1 MAPSK
6 LTPGNGG
13 GLAVDQLREA
23 YELEPFAV
31 RFRAQRMRRLP
42 PESFQPLVH
51 VVEQGPEDRR
61 SECLATLQLRK
72 PRVGRH
78 ADLGGAKI
86 RKDRALL
93 GNFGISSQ
101 AGPYDPEEKAIV
113 AELERLRGTQRL
125 AHGLADAPD
134 VAGPGSILSDR
145 TWTPLL
151 NDAFILGGAHAGHEF
166 HLVED
171 AVDNYF
177 NFRKTRALLEPDRA
191 TTTEKW
197 MGFFK
202 AHPEL
207 LWDQK
212 LGNPRVLAR
221 ELIGLK
227 TCGYKPQFFPVQLS
241 FAKTSSGHPTFK
253 SYLNALAAANCRP
266 GQSAE
271 LLRYI
276 SRFLFDRDD
285 AFVHQG
291 LSKAHQPA

>member
-1 MAPSK
+1 MSWNHLQFVSA
-6 LTPGNGG
+6 L
-13 GLAVDQLREA
+13 
-23 YELEPFAV
+23 
-31 RFRAQRMRRLP
+31 
-42 PESFQPLVH
+42 
-51 VVEQGPEDRR
+51 
-61 SECLATLQLRK
+61 SECGDYRQSPFNRWCTWWSK
-72 PRVGRH
+72 DPRTDVLNAWRLYNCANRASVGMLL
-78 ADLGGAKI
+78 LGGAKI

>member
-1 MAPSK
+1 LQFVSA
-6 LTPGNGG
+6 L
-13 GLAVDQLREA
+13 
-23 YELEPFAV
+23 
-31 RFRAQRMRRLP
+31 
-42 PESFQPLVH
+42 
-51 VVEQGPEDRR
+51 
-61 SECLATLQLRK
+61 SECGDYRQSPFNRWCTWWSK
-72 PRVGRH
+72 DPRTDVLNAWRLYNCANRASVGMLL
-78 ADLGGAKI
+78 LGGAKI
-86 RKDRALL
+86 RKDPALL

-125 AHGLADAPD
+125 APGLTDAPD
-134 VAGPGSILSDR
+134 VAGLGSILSDR

-177 NFRKTRALLEPDRA
+177 NFRKTRATFEPERA

-227 TCGYKPQFFPVQLS
+227 TCGYEPQFFPVQLS
-241 FAKTSSGHPTFK
+241 FAKTSTGHPTFK
-253 SYLNALAAANCRP
+253 SYHNALAAANCRP

-285 AFVHQG
+285 VFVHQG
-291 LSKAHQPA
+291 LSKARQPA